1 MSIRNDLKLDD
12 AKGTNC
18 LPTATI
24 FEELERM
31 GFVQV
36 YLNNQFEGMSK
47 HKGIYVIPSH
57 TKKVFA
63 NMKRPGKGFSR
74 RVTSLF
80 STMMVQALEDMGK
93 DLAAPTDSYY
103 TPIITQPSSSKP
115 QKKKSIRKQRKDSG
129 PTEPVTDE
137 AHEKVL
143 DLEKA
148 TTSQAK
154 EIASL
159 KKIVK
164 QLEKRRHSR
173 TLRLKRL
180 RKVRSASSVESLND
194 VSLGAPKDTS
204 KQGRKIADLDANAE
218 VTLINETQ
226 EINDDDLMF
235 DIDILDDD
243 KVFEEP
249 MAFAATTTRLIP
261 VTTTTSVEIPD
272 ELTLAQTL
280 IEIKITKTKAVT
292 TDATTVTH
300 VFTRP
305 KAKGTVFDDQ
315 DEQAP
320 TNKQRQR

>member
-1 MSIRNDLKLDD
+1 MSTLKFAETHNLITFLEKPKESNGFEEIIDFLNATSIQYALTIQALVGMKKVNITETSIRNDLKLDD

-47 HKGIYVIPSH
+47 HKGIYGIPSH
-57 TKKVFA
+57 TKKVFV
-63 NMKRPGKGFSR
+63 N
-74 RVTSLF
+74 
-80 STMMVQALEDMGK
+80 
-93 DLAAPTDSYY
+93 
-103 TPIITQPSSSKP
+103 
-115 QKKKSIRKQRKDSG
+115 KKSPEESQAVRK
-129 PTEPVTDE
+129 
-137 AHEKVL
+137 
-143 DLEKA
+143 EKA
-148 TTSQAK
+148 FKNFKAQ
-154 EIASL
+154 E
-159 KKIVK
+159 V
-164 QLEKRRHSR
+164 
-173 TLRLKRL
+173 

-204 KQGRKIADLDANAE
+204 KQGRKIADLNANAE

-226 EINDDDLMF
+226 EINDGDLMF

-249 MAFAATTTRLIP
+249 MAFAATTTRLVP
-261 VTTTTSVEIPD
+261 VTTTTSVKIPD

-280 IEIKITKTKAVT
+280 IEIKSTKTKAVT

-305 KAKGTVFDDQ
+305 KDCCYKSITTRT
-315 DEQAP
+315 QA
-320 TNKQRQR
+320 

>member
-18 LPTATI
+18 LPIATI

-31 GFVQV
+31 G
-36 YLNNQFEGMSK
+36 
-47 HKGIYVIPSH
+47 
-57 TKKVFA
+57 
-63 NMKRPGKGFSR
+63 GKTTAWKEFS
-74 RVTSLF
+74 
-80 STMMVQALEDMGK
+80 STMASAIIC
-93 DLAAPTDSYY
+93 LATNQKFS
-103 TPIITQPSSSKP
+103 ISKY
-115 QKKKSIRKQRKDSG
+115 IFDNM
-129 PTEPVTDE
+129 
-137 AHEKVL
+137 EKVL

-148 TTSQAK
+148 MTSQAK

-159 KKIVK
+159 KKRVK

-204 KQGRKIADLDANAE
+204 KQGRKIADLNANAE

-226 EINDDDLMF
+226 EINDGDLMF

-249 MAFAATTTRLIP
+249 MAFAATTTRLVP

-280 IEIKITKTKAVT
+280 IEIKSTKTKAVT

-305 KAKGTVFDDQ
+305 KVKGTVFHDQ

-320 TNKQRQR
+320 ASKPIISPAQPTSKDKEQAKLERMQRERVEQEEASRAAIIKELDSIQAMVEVDEQLDARLQAKEQE